1 MSYRALSLVAVL
13 ALGLLAACVP
23 QKPYSD
29 SAFYGHCI
37 MPFGPDPC
45 DSDME
50 ICKTFQTVFDTTF
63 PDARACSAACDRIAL
78 DPSNAYTGRDC
89 GYMLLHGG
97 SLCSQQCERLY
108 PKQK

>member
-1 MSYRALSLVAVL
+1 MSRRALLAAAL
-13 ALGLLAACVP
+13 ALGLLAACTP

-29 SAFYGHCI
+29 SVFFGTCI

-45 DSDME
+45 DSDMD
-50 ICKTFQTVFDTTF
+50 ICRSFQTVFEVAY

-78 DPSNAYTGRDC
+78 DPGNVYAARNC

-97 SLCSQQCERLY
+97 NLCSQQCERLY